1 MLIPRSALAEAAA
14 VLRAAPGGLRLA
26 SVVVDLDPL
35 DLVRAGAG
43 AFAAAA
49 YFSSPDGL
57 TLGGLGTAWAAA
69 AAGPDRF
76 ATLDAALRQG
86 LPAGA
91 EAFIGFSFAAGGP
104 GAPEWEGFPEAAVR
118 LPQIAAVRRG
128 GATRLVLAVP
138 PGGSPAAVLTA
149 AGTLRVPGEAEAPVA
164 IASRAVPPLGDWLA
178 GVGAAAAA
186 AGAGGPA
193 KVVLARSLRVALD
206 RPADPFDLVALLR
219 DRAPAAYAYGWQA
232 GPAALVGA
240 SPELLVSRTGERF
253 ACRPLAGS
261 APRGEDAEDDRRR
274 GEALLGSR
282 KERAEH
288 AFVVEA
294 ITDALRSLAASLE
307 VPARPVL
314 DLLPGVQHLAT
325 PLGGITASRL
335 LALVEALH
343 PTPAV
348 GGVPRVEALAAI
360 AAAEG
365 FDRGWYAGGVG
376 WADASGDGEVALAL
390 RGALVRYDQAIL
402 YAGAG
407 IVNGSEPEAEAAETD
422 LKLAGM
428 LGLFGGA

>member
-14 VLRAAPGGLRLA
+14 ALQAAPGGLRLV
-26 SVVVDLDPL
+26 SVAVDLDPL

-43 AFAAAA
+43 AYAAAA
-49 YFSSPDGL
+49 YFSSPDGVA
-57 TLGGLGTAWAAA
+57 LGGLGTAWTAE
-69 AAGPDRF
+69 AAGPERF
-76 ATLDAALRQG
+76 TTLDAALRKG

-91 EAFIGFSFAAGGP
+91 EAFIGFAFAAGSP
-104 GAPEWEGFPEAAVR
+104 ASPDWEGFPGAAVR
-118 LPQIAAVRRG
+118 LPQITAVRRA

-138 PGGSPAAVLTA
+138 PGGNPAAVLTA
-149 AGTLRVPGEAEAPVA
+149 AGTLRLPGAAEAPAAVG
-164 IASRAVPPLGDWLA
+164 SRALPGLGDWRA
-178 GVGAAAAA
+178 RVGAAAAA

-193 KVVLARSLRVALD
+193 KVVLARSLRVALE
-206 RPADPFDLVALLR
+206 RPVDPFDLVALLR
-219 DRAPAAYAYGWQA
+219 DRSPAAYAYGWQA

-240 SPELLVSRTGERF
+240 SPELLVSRSGERF

-261 APRGEDAEDDRRR
+261 AARGESPEDDRRR
-274 GEALLGSR
+274 GEALLASA
-282 KERAEH
+282 KDRAEH

-294 ITDALRSLAASLE
+294 ITAALRPLVSSLE
-307 VPARPVL
+307 MPAGPVL
-314 DLLPGVQHLAT
+314 DRLPGVQHLAT
-325 PLGGITASRL
+325 PLGGVTASRL

-348 GGVPRVEALAAI
+348 GGVPRDAALAAI
-360 AAAEG
+360 SSAEG

-390 RGALVRYDQAIL
+390 RGALVRHDEATL

-407 IVNGSEPEAEAAETD
+407 IVAGSDPAAEAAETD

-428 LGLFGGA
+428 LGLFDGA

>member
-14 VLRAAPGGLRLA
+14 ALRAAPRSLRLA
-26 SVVVDLDPL
+26 SVAVDLEPL

-43 AFAAAA
+43 AFAAAG
-49 YFSSPDGL
+49 YFSSPGGV
-57 TLGGLGTAWAAA
+57 TLGGLGTAWTAV
-69 AAGPDRF
+69 AAGTDRF
-76 ATLDAALRQG
+76 AALDAAIEEG
-86 LPAGA
+86 LPEGA
-91 EAFIGFSFAAGGP
+91 EALIGFSFAAGGP
-104 GAPEWEGFPEAAVR
+104 ASPEWEGFPGAAAW
-118 LPQIAAVRRG
+118 LPQITVVRRQ

-149 AGTLRVPGEAEAPVA
+149 AATLRFPGEAEAPSAV
-164 IASRAVPPLGDWLA
+164 ASRAVPPLADWQA
-178 GVGAAAAA
+178 KVGEAAAA

-206 RPADPFDLVALLR
+206 RPADPFDLVALLQELS
-219 DRAPAAYAYGWQA
+219 PAAYAYGWQA

-240 SPELLVSRTGERF
+240 SPELLVSRSGERF

-261 APRGEDAEDDRRR
+261 APRGAGPEDDRRL
-274 GEALLGSR
+274 GEALLASR

-294 ITDALRSLAASLE
+294 ITAALRPLASSLE
-307 VPARPVL
+307 VPAGPVL
-314 DLLPGVQHLAT
+314 DRLPGVQHLAT

-335 LALVEALH
+335 LALAGALH

-348 GGVPRVEALAAI
+348 GGVPRDAALAAI
-360 AAAEG
+360 DAVEG

-376 WADASGDGEVALAL
+376 WADAAGDGEVALAL
-390 RGALVRYDQAIL
+390 RGALLRYDEAIL

-407 IVNGSEPEAEAAETD
+407 IVAGSEPGAEAAETD

-428 LGLFGGA
+428 LGLFGG